1 MRTVTRRSFLKW
13 GSALLGPLFVRG
25 NLLLPQRIG
34 AQSEEAYHQDNG
46 TLHTSIGQSFLGEK
60 LTYSAEFLWFKRVVT
75 IETSF
80 EALPQDKQF
89 LGTVKGQT
97 HGFIGLATWFRRDIL
112 TCRMEEVDGGK
123 RLRPLECRDDVII
136 GSRQRKALTV
146 FDYSA
151 GQVMITKEKDNK
163 VRQKTIPIPQGETFY
178 DPISGSYNFRF
189 GSFGPIER
197 GREYVIKTVPKKN
210 FTSIRINIASP
221 EEEEKISRPL
231 LFPR

>member
-1 MRTVTRRSFLKW
+1 
-13 GSALLGPLFVRG
+13 
-25 NLLLPQRIG
+25 
-34 AQSEEAYHQDNG
+34 
-46 TLHTSIGQSFLGEK
+46 
-60 LTYSAEFLWFKRVVT
+60 
-75 IETSF
+75 
-80 EALPQDKQF
+80 
-89 LGTVKGQT
+89 
-97 HGFIGLATWFRRDIL
+97 
-112 TCRMEEVDGGK
+112 
-123 RLRPLECRDDVII
+123 LECKDDVII

-151 GQVMITKEKDNK
+151 GQVMVTKEKDNK

-221 EEEEKISRPL
+221 EEEEKRRSTSSTFDDKAYFITLQINKDLVRSKAGIIEGWLSSKLVPTEGRVRDVIFFGDVIGKL
-231 LFPR
+231 NTL